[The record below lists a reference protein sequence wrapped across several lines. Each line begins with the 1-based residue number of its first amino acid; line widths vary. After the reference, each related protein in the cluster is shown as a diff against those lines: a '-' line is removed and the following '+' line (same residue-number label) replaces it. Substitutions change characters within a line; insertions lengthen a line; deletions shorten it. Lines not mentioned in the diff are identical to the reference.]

1 NGVYGLKQT
10 LVPESWRLQMTGVA
24 NAIAHPEYV
33 NDVTAWDYQ
42 YVAAATKEDAGHDT
56 KVAPSADT
64 AEKMAPAEMVAGEKI
79 RQERA
84 GRMPRGLE
92 EAGRSQSHHA

>member
-1 NGVYGLKQT
+1 
-10 LVPESWRLQMTGVA
+10 MTGVA
-24 NAIAHPEYV
+24 NARSYPQHSA
-33 NDVTAWDYQ
+33 DVTAWEYL
-42 YVAAATKEDAGHDT
+42 YEDVKTHEDQGHDT

-64 AEKMAPAEMVAGEKI
+64 AEKMAPATTVARVKV

-92 EAGRSQSHHA
+92 EAGECRSTLAPARRVSC